1 MRTQPFEVEK
11 IEIRFSDSP
20 QSLFTV
26 NRMFS
31 RWPMT
36 TISALLFAF
45 RGLGRGCS
53 SSSRYQTRSLLLWI
67 DLRRHG
73 TLNVASRHPSTLLR
87 PQEVN
92 LKEEF
97 GSQLL
102 DNHRK
107 FTQFLLVRILRGI
120 KSFSFFFFCIRKAKR
135 IFVNSNEI
143 QPFVDF
149 KVYKNYPLFRGNNN
163 RSKFI

>member
-1 MRTQPFEVEK
+1 MFFEDNSIIIQKFDSFRLVDSDYFNQSSFSCICISIFFCFSLNVSIWTEIKMRTQPFEVEK

-73 TLNVASRHPSTLLR
+73 TLNVVSRHPSTLLR

-97 GSQLL
+97 GS
-102 DNHRK
+102 
-107 FTQFLLVRILRGI
+107 
-120 KSFSFFFFCIRKAKR
+120 
-135 IFVNSNEI
+135 
-143 QPFVDF
+143 
-149 KVYKNYPLFRGNNN
+149 
-163 RSKFI
+163 